1 MVICCDETCGIPG
14 YVLVV
19 VAQMGLS
26 ALLRDDVEADIYVQ
40 VQVGQTRCV
49 HIGEMKTKGF

>member
-1 MVICCDETCGIPG
+1 
-14 YVLVV
+14 
-19 VAQMGLS
+19 MGLS